1 MYYGLAGL
9 KDQFRN
15 EWSNLMDY
23 VHIECDGKDYTEKF
37 KKYGAHAIL
46 FSNIKVSVVRQQ

>member
-23 VHIECDGKDYTEKF
+23 VHIECDGKDYTDKF

-46 FSNIKVSVVRQQ
+46 FSNIKVSIVHRQ